1 MKSTV
6 IAGITASLLALAA
19 FSGSAQAQCVWTGAF
34 FACPPVVSIAPR
46 YVAVY
51 PPPNPGY
58 GRYGWDWW
66 GPEKNGTQA
75 GIGTGD

>member
-1 MKSTV
+1 
-6 IAGITASLLALAA
+6 
-19 FSGSAQAQCVWTGAF
+19 
-34 FACPPVVSIAPR
+34 VVSIAPR